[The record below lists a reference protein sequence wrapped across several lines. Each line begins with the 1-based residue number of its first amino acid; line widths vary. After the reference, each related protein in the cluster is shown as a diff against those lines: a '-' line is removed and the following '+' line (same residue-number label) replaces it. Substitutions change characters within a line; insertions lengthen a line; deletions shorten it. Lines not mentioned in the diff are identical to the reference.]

1 MFMTNSNDKSGELLG
16 QERRRRWSPEQKL
29 AMVRESLE
37 PGQSVSVVARRNGIN
52 ANQLFLWR
60 KLYQDGS
67 LSAVSAGEA
76 VVPASELSDALKQIR
91 ELQRML
97 GKKTMEAEILKE
109 AVEIARSRKLDCAL
123 TLVAGGRPVKLVS
136 ECLGVARSQLTV
148 RIKQSVSPMTRRSR
162 PVNDA
167 ELVAEIQQQVSEL
180 PSYGYHRVWGLL
192 RRARVTQLLPAI
204 NVKRV
209 YRVMRDHNL
218 LLERR
223 IKQPGVPRRHEGRIA
238 VQTSDTR
245 WCSDGFEFRCEDGA
259 KLSVTFALDCCDR
272 EAIGWVASPT
282 GYSGDDIRDLM
293 LESVEKRF
301 GDQLPATPV
310 QWLSDNGSA
319 YTAEQTRLFARQIG
333 LQPVTTPVRSP
344 QSNGMAESFVKTIK
358 RDYVAH
364 MPKPDRETALRNL
377 AIAFEHY
384 NEQHP
389 HSALNYRSP
398 REFRRL
404 AVASI

>member
-1 MFMTNSNDKSGELLG
+1 MTNSNDKSGELLG

-148 RIKQSVSPMTRRSR
+148 RIKQSVSLKVRRRR
-162 PVNDA
+162 PVDDA
-167 ELVAEIQQQVSEL
+167 DLVVEIQQQISEL
-180 PSYGYHRVWGLL
+180 PSYGYRRVWGLL
-192 RRARVTQLLPAI
+192 RRARETQSLPAI

-209 YRVMRDHNL
+209 YRVMRDHDL
-218 LLERR
+218 LLARR

-404 AVASI
+404 AAASI

>member
-1 MFMTNSNDKSGELLG
+1 M
-16 QERRRRWSPEQKL
+16 
-29 AMVRESLE
+29 
-37 PGQSVSVVARRNGIN
+37 
-52 ANQLFLWR
+52 
-60 KLYQDGS
+60 
-67 LSAVSAGEA
+67 
-76 VVPASELSDALKQIR
+76 
-91 ELQRML
+91 
-97 GKKTMEAEILKE
+97 
-109 AVEIARSRKLDCAL
+109 
-123 TLVAGGRPVKLVS
+123 KLVS

-148 RIKQSVSPMTRRSR
+148 RIKQSVSPKVRRSR

-167 ELVAEIQQQVSEL
+167 ELVVEIQQQVSEL
-180 PSYGYHRVWGLL
+180 PSYGYRRAWGLL
-192 RRARVTQLLPAI
+192 RRARETKSLPAI

-223 IKQPGVPRRHEGRIA
+223 LKQPGVPRRHEGRIA

-259 KLSVTFALDCCDR
+259 KLSVTVALDCCDR
-272 EAIGWVASPT
+272 KAIGWVASPT
-282 GYSGDDIRDLM
+282 GYSSDDVRDLM

-301 GDQLPATPV
+301 GDQLPTTPM

-319 YTAEQTRLFARQIG
+319 YTAEQTRLFVRQIG

-389 HSALNYRSP
+389 HSALKYRSP

-404 AVASI
+404 AASSI

>member
-1 MFMTNSNDKSGELLG
+1 MTNSNDKSGELLG

-37 PGQSVSVVARRNGIN
+37 PGQSVSVLARRNGIN

-148 RIKQSVSPMTRRSR
+148 RIKQSVSPNTRRSR

-180 PSYGYHRVWGLL
+180 PSYGYRRVWGLL
-192 RRARVTQLLPAI
+192 RRARETQLLPAI

-404 AVASI
+404 AAASI

>member
-1 MFMTNSNDKSGELLG
+1 M
-16 QERRRRWSPEQKL
+16 
-29 AMVRESLE
+29 
-37 PGQSVSVVARRNGIN
+37 
-52 ANQLFLWR
+52 
-60 KLYQDGS
+60 
-67 LSAVSAGEA
+67 
-76 VVPASELSDALKQIR
+76 
-91 ELQRML
+91 
-97 GKKTMEAEILKE
+97 
-109 AVEIARSRKLDCAL
+109 
-123 TLVAGGRPVKLVS
+123 KLVS

-148 RIKQSVSPMTRRSR
+148 RIKQSVSLKVRRRR
-162 PVNDA
+162 PVDDA
-167 ELVAEIQQQVSEL
+167 DLVVEIQQQISEL
-180 PSYGYHRVWGLL
+180 PSYGYRRVWGLL
-192 RRARVTQLLPAI
+192 RRARETQSLPAI

-209 YRVMRDHNL
+209 YRVMRDHDL
-218 LLERR
+218 LLTRR

-333 LQPVTTPVRSP
+333 LQPVTTPARSP

-404 AVASI
+404 AAASI